1 MVPCN
6 CTYTIHAVRAVSVR
20 LLGSAPGVVRQ
31 FVCNAGNTFDADFDI
46 FVLPSPV
53 APGHFPRCHWWFW
66 WWNAAQPGGLR
77 IIAFGSVSCQPAVT
91 MQWPESLCFSSLLRF
106 WCFADSSVG
115 AGQLTTH
122 PMSPP
127 KLLQL
132 AGTKMKNTP
141 LSVTF
146 L

>member
-106 WCFADSSVG
+106 WCRSETV
-115 AGQLTTH
+115 
-122 PMSPP
+122 
-127 KLLQL
+127 
-132 AGTKMKNTP
+132 
-141 LSVTF
+141 
-146 L
+146 